1 MVQLSEAP
9 GRANEKP
16 QKPQSQ
22 EPQSQEPQSQEPPES
37 AQAYLERAGEAASQ
51 AEEKMQEVEDI
62 VL

>member
-16 QKPQSQ
+16 QK
-22 EPQSQEPQSQEPPES
+22 PQSQEPQSQEPPES